1 MQYDRHLFM
10 TMVERWS
17 PKSHCFH
24 LPFGKATIT
33 LQDVQVL
40 FDLRVDGHPI
50 YLANIFGRGRSWH
63 AMLEALTGYV
73 RPINGKSFVW
83 CWERILPLQ
92 PGLYELKDDNAA
104 LPYAM
109 IWTRGVERNTE
120 SHHTLISIRDQI
132 DHITKVQPL
141 EWKPKHFDVDLRTR
155 VDQSLVDLLGYYF
168 TDWRDRHGKLVVPV
182 HSAVLRDYTLW
193 YLSHGWLLIGKPSI
207 KSWICSSAGSF
218 ATLSRGLHKIL
229 KILKEVQKDLA
240 HALWGYEIESVVKQ
254 IFEEARDA
262 IPPDGPFCDAESS
275 YYNVNSR
282 GRGEGQGRG
291 RGCGRPRG

>member
-1 MQYDRHLFM
+1 
-10 TMVERWS
+10 
-17 PKSHCFH
+17 
-24 LPFGKATIT
+24 
-33 LQDVQVL
+33 
-40 FDLRVDGHPI
+40 
-50 YLANIFGRGRSWH
+50 
-63 AMLEALTGYV
+63 ML
-73 RPINGKSFVW
+73 VW

-132 DHITKVQPL
+132 DHITKVQFVWRPYDAILHTLPL
-141 EWKPKHFDVDLRTR
+141 CSKIDRHIWTAR
-155 VDQSLVDLLGYYF
+155 VPLLFLESYYF

-291 RGCGRPRG
+291 RGCGRLIVCLFLPPFAFTKPEKYARVIYSPHGSDLPMTRSFKIDDA